1 MAKGKVYAG
10 GVAGATC
17 IAWSRVVSWLL
28 SGYSH
33 RSMPHH
39 RFTAVLLPALL
50 LLATACVRGQSV
62 YLSEATSANTTDY
75 DEDGS
80 LADWLELHNPT
91 GRTVDLSGWSLSD
104 DPARPRQWTFAPGTT
119 LPAGGYLRV
128 WASGK
133 DRRTLT
139 YPHALLRLGQEVR
152 YILPDSTLDRYAW
165 IGPDFDDSGWHSG
178 STPLGYGS
186 GGENTQLPT
195 GTRAVFLRHTF
206 RIDDV
211 AAVSGLLLDVDYDD
225 AFVAYLN
232 GVEVARGGIWGDR
245 PDYRALAAR
254 NTDAK
259 LPQGRRPP
267 QFSIADYAELLR
279 EGENVLAV
287 QVHNQNG
294 ASPDLTALPLLTV
307 YLPTPSAAGDRPAAV
322 LDYHQRSLHTNFRL
336 SARGEVISLYDA
348 AGLPSDRL
356 SCPPLPPGTS
366 VGRPTGRSDSTVFFA
381 RPTPGAP
388 NTATGGV
395 AGLVTDRVTFSRPGG
410 PTAAFSLTLS
420 GDGPNSE
427 IRYTLDATTPTDTS
441 PRYAGPITIDRTL
454 VVRAAV
460 FAPDRLPSRTYSQTY
475 LVGESTRL
483 PTLNLTSD
491 PDHLFG
497 YERGIY
503 VLGPGRHGDYPFFG
517 ANIWQEWERPV
528 EVSFR
533 EPGGVGG
540 TDFSAGVKV
549 FGGFSRALSQ
559 RSLSL
564 FARSAYGS
572 PRIDYPLFPDL
583 PYEEF
588 QSVVLRNSG
597 NDWLNTMLRDGA
609 VARLYLD
616 ADLET
621 LGYRPTVTYLNGSY
635 WGLYNLR
642 EKINEHYLA
651 SRSGHDP
658 DRINLLELGGD
669 VIHGERSGYH
679 DLINYVQQHS
689 LADDSA
695 YYHFATE
702 VDLANFILYNV
713 VQVYLNNTDWPG
725 NNNKFWRP
733 DGGRWRWILFDTDLG
748 FGLSG
753 SEDYANNSLNRAIE
767 SAAAGW
773 RDQAYTTTLL
783 RAALANEGF
792 RNRLVNRFADE
803 MNGRLLP
810 DRIALHLDTLAA
822 AIAPELPRHFARWDG
837 DFAAWPARIAR
848 MKDFAARRPAA
859 MKQHILQQFGL
870 SAYYPLTIANE
881 APGAGYVHLNTL
893 TITEADWSGDYF
905 AEVPVQLTAVARPGH
920 AFDRWTGDVFS
931 NDPILTVIP
940 NRALRIVPVFRA
952 VADTPAAAVINE
964 IHYTSDPDADTGDWI
979 ELYNP
984 GSDPLDLS
992 DWTLRDSDDTH
1003 AFRLPPGTILP
1014 PDGYLILAQDAI
1026 RFTMLYPT
1034 EVGVVGGMDFGL
1046 SREGD
1051 AVRLFNRNE
1060 QLQDEVVYTAT
1071 APWPADF
1078 AGADRTIALRDP
1090 GTDNARGQHWV
1101 ADAYGTPR
1109 RANRPRAEPAFDGVV
1124 TPVELALRPNPTAGQ
1139 TSLRVSLFE
1148 AGEVTVQ
1155 LFDVTGR
1162 PVATLFDGR
1171 LPVGETYLA
1180 VDVSTLPV
1188 GTYLLRV
1195 LGGQGEL
1202 PVSLRLIR
1210 F

>member
-1 MAKGKVYAG
+1 MLY
-10 GVAGATC
+10 
-17 IAWSRVVSWLL
+17 
-28 SGYSH
+28 
-33 RSMPHH
+33 H
-39 RFTAVLLPALL
+39 RFMALLLPGIM
-50 LLATACVRGQSV
+50 LLATATVRGQSV
-62 YLSEATSANTTDY
+62 YLSEATSANTIHY

-91 GRTVDLSGWSLSD
+91 GRTVDLSNWSLGD
-104 DPARPRQWTFAPGTT
+104 DPVRPRQWTFAAGTN

-133 DRRTLT
+133 DRSMTT
-139 YPHALLRLGQEVR
+139 YPHALLAQGQKVR

-165 IGPDFDDSGWHSG
+165 NGLDYDDGGWTSGA
-178 STPLGYGS
+178 TPLGYGS
-186 GGENTQLPT
+186 GGEGTLLPAGTQ
-195 GTRAVFLRHTF
+195 AVFLRYAF
-206 RIDDV
+206 RINDV
-211 AAVSGLLLDVDYDD
+211 AAVSGLLLDMDYDD

-267 QFSIADYAELLR
+267 HFPIADYAELLR
-279 EGENVLAV
+279 AGENVLAV
-287 QVHNQNG
+287 QVHNKNG
-294 ASPDLTALPLLTV
+294 ASPDLTALPFLTV
-307 YLPTPSAAGDRPAAV
+307 FLPTPSAAGAVPAPV
-322 LDYHQRSLHTNFRL
+322 LDYQQRSPHTNFRL
-336 SARGEVISLYDA
+336 AAQGETISLYDA
-348 AGLPSDRL
+348 AGQPIDQLTCPALPS
-356 SCPPLPPGTS
+356 GAS
-366 VGRPTGRSDSTVFFA
+366 VGRPTGRPDSTVYFA
-381 RPTPGAP
+381 QPTPGAA
-388 NTATGGV
+388 NTSGGV
-395 AGLVTDRVTFSRPGG
+395 AGIVTDRVSFSHSGG
-410 PTAAFSLTLS
+410 STAAFSLMLS
-420 GDGPNSE
+420 GGGPGGE
-427 IRYTLDATTPTDTS
+427 IRYTLDATLPTATS
-441 PRYAGPITIDRTL
+441 PRYTGPIAIDRTT
-454 VVRAAV
+454 VVRAAL
-460 FAPDRLPSRTYSQTY
+460 FASNRLPSPVSSRTY
-475 LVGESTRL
+475 LVGEPHRL
-483 PTLNLTSD
+483 PTLTLMTD
-491 PDHLFG
+491 PDNLFSDQ
-497 YERGIY
+497 RGIY
-503 VLGPGRHGDYPFFG
+503 VLGPGRHGDYPFFDS
-517 ANIWQEWERPV
+517 NIWQEWERPV

-540 TDFSAGVKV
+540 TDFTAGIKI
-549 FGGFSRALSQ
+549 FGGFSRALPQ

-564 FARSAYGS
+564 FARSGYGS
-572 PRIDYPLFPDL
+572 SQIDYPLFPDL

-597 NDWLNTMLRDGA
+597 NDWMNTMLRDGA
-609 VARLYLD
+609 VARLYRD

-621 LGYRPTVTYLNGSY
+621 LGYRPTVSYLNGSY

-669 VIHGERSGYH
+669 VIHGERAGYH
-679 DLINYVQQHS
+679 DLITYVQQRS
-689 LADDSA
+689 LVEDSV
-695 YYHFATE
+695 YYHFASE
-702 VDLANFILYNV
+702 VDVANFILYNV

-733 DGGRWRWILFDTDLG
+733 DGGRWRWILFDTDFG
-748 FGLSG
+748 FGLAS
-753 SEDYANNSLNRAIE
+753 SDDYANNSLYRAINAE
-767 SAAAGW
+767 AAGW
-773 RDQAYTTTLL
+773 RDQNYNTTLL
-783 RAALANEGF
+783 RAALDNEGF

-803 MNGRLLP
+803 MNSRLLP
-810 DRIALHLDTLAA
+810 ERIVRHVDTLAA
-822 AIAPELPRHFARWDG
+822 AIAPELPRHFARWDR
-837 DFAAWPARIAR
+837 DFTAWTARLER
-848 MKDFAARRPAA
+848 MKDFAARRPEA
-859 MKQHILQQFGL
+859 MKRHILQQFGL
-870 SAYYPLTIANE
+870 TDYHPLTIAN
-881 APGAGYVHLNTL
+881 ADPAAGYVHFNTL
-893 TITEADWSGDYF
+893 TVTEMAWTGDYF
-905 AEVPVQLTAVARPGH
+905 ADVPVQLTAVARSGH
-920 AFDRWTGDVFS
+920 AFDHWTGDVFS
-931 NDPILTVIP
+931 DDPILTVNP

-952 VADTPAAAVINE
+952 VAQEPATAVINE
-964 IHYTSDPDADTGDWI
+964 IHYASDPDADTGDWI

-1026 RFTMLYPT
+1026 RFTMLHPT

-1051 AVRLFNRNE
+1051 AVRLFNRSE

-1101 ADAYGTPR
+1101 IDAYGTPR
-1109 RANRPRAEPAFDGVV
+1109 RANRPRSEPAFDGVV
-1124 TPVELALRPNPTAGQ
+1124 TPVELALRPNPTAGEA
-1139 TSLRVSLFE
+1139 SLRVSLFE

-1162 PVATLFDGR
+1162 PIATLFTGR
-1171 LPVGETYLA
+1171 LPIGETYLSL
-1180 VDVSTLPV
+1180 DVSTLPV

-1195 LGGQGEL
+1195 MGGQGEL
-1202 PVSLRLIR
+1202 PVSLRLLR
-1210 F
+1210 T